1 MNTKDWLRIALRP
14 DICRRSVKIALVVG
28 SVLVLIN
35 YGDSFLDGNI
45 SVRELVKIGMTFC
58 VPFCVATDS
67 SVCAVK
73 ATQMTSDKS

>member
-1 MNTKDWLRIALRP
+1 MKDWFRIALRP
-14 DICRRSVKIALVVG
+14 DICRRSTKIALVVG

-45 SVRELVKIGMTFC
+45 SVRDLVKMGMTFC
-58 VPFCVATDS
+58 VPFCVATYS

-73 ATQMTSDKS
+73 ATQIASDKT